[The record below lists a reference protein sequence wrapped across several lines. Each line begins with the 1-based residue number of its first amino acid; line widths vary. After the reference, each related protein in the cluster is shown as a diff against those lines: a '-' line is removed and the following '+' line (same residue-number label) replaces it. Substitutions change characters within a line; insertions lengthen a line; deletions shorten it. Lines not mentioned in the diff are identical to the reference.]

1 MADTSL
7 SHHSSAAP
15 GIDVEL
21 VYAPAPRQMLRQML
35 KLPAGSTLADA
46 VRASTLSTAPEVQEW
61 LRLCMTV
68 ASSEASNSAN
78 AAPPILMS
86 GIWGRRAE
94 AGRVLRQD
102 DRVELYRP
110 LLVDPKVARRERFQ
124 RQGARNAGLFA
135 RRRAGAKSG
144 Y

>member
-1 MADTSL
+1 M
-7 SHHSSAAP
+7 
-15 GIDVEL
+15 EL
-21 VYAPAPRQMLRQML
+21 VYAPASRQMLRQML

-61 LRLCMTV
+61 LRLSMTA
-68 ASSEASNSAN
+68 ASSEASSSAN
-78 AAPPILMS
+78 AVLPILMS